1 MYASHAVPCL
11 SSRSFAIFIMGSL
24 FFIGPATT
32 NGYVA
37 ITFSIGAAGNANS
50 FTDESLP
57 LYTH

>member
-1 MYASHAVPCL
+1 
-11 SSRSFAIFIMGSL
+11 MGSL